1 MQGLYKKTMG
11 ALVTAEQQVYYLNDS
26 SAAGSY
32 THNDW
37 VEFTVDED
45 GKACVQGNDTQ
56 EESIQEEL
64 LLEEEE

>member
-1 MQGLYKKTMG
+1 MQGLYKESMG
-11 ALVTAEQQVYYLNDS
+11 AVVTQEQQVHYLHADS
-26 SAAGSY
+26 SHEGVN
-32 THNDW
+32 HNEW

-45 GKACVQGNDTQ
+45 GKAHIQREGTQ